1 MKKLTL
7 NHLYT
12 PSQLREIN
20 QELSKLFSITDFA
33 ESEFL
38 KLVMRREETI
48 LAHLASLDPNDKK
61 QFSEAELKVN
71 AALFEF
77 ASKLSKASL
86 DQLSGLLRGRKAV
99 KKYT

>member
-1 MKKLTL
+1 LKKLTL

-20 QELSKLFSITDFA
+20 QKLSELFSITDFE

-38 KLVMRREETI
+38 KLVNLRDEAI
-48 LAHLASLDPNDKK
+48 LTHLSSLDPNDKK
-61 QFSEAELKVN
+61 KFSEAELKVN

-77 ASKLSKASL
+77 ATKLSKASL

>member
-12 PSQLREIN
+12 PSQLLKIN
-20 QELSKLFSITDFA
+20 QKLSELFSITDFE

-38 KLVMRREETI
+38 RLVTLREETI
-48 LAHLASLDPNDKK
+48 LSHLSSLDKNDIK

-71 AALFEF
+71 SALHEF

-86 DQLSGLLRGRKAV
+86 NQLTGLLRGRKAV